1 MPERI
6 LVFAM
11 KFFEVYNFKSFEVL
25 IFLHITAMTA
35 TMSSFGDLIF
45 PLEPIGFKSRS
56 LKSSFDGISDLSL
69 FGGKGW
75 HFGSILF
82 DFIGIFAVAG
92 FRGIAFGVMPGLI
105 ALFLDLRFEEVECFI
120 H

>member
-6 LVFAM
+6 LVFTM
-11 KFFEVYNFKSFEVL
+11 KFFEVDNFKSLEIL

-35 TMSSFGDLIF
+35 TMSSFRDLIF
-45 PLEPIGFKSRS
+45 PLKPISLQSRS
-56 LKSSFDGISDLSL
+56 LKSSLDGISDLSL
-69 FGGKGW
+69 FGGEWW

-92 FRGIAFGVMPGLI
+92 F
-105 ALFLDLRFEEVECFI
+105 
-120 H
+120 